1 MGTSGQS
8 FQPST
13 AGTYNA
19 VCCDSSGFP
28 IFLHESS
35 GLYMYYNSGWFI
47 SDRIQGD
54 YKLFGYIAS
63 PPPSTNCPDDSGI
76 VAWLVRTG
84 PDAQTD
90 LQQDADITVSSV

>member
-1 MGTSGQS
+1 MGTIGQS
-8 FQPST
+8 NQPST
-13 AGTYNA
+13 VGTYNA

-35 GLYMYYNSGWFI
+35 GLYMYYNSGWSV

-54 YKLFGYIAS
+54 YRLFGYIPS
-63 PPPSTNCPDDSGI
+63 TPPSTNCPDDSGI

-84 PDAQTD
+84 PDAQND
-90 LQQDADITVSSV
+90 VQVDGGITVSSV

>member
-35 GLYMYYNSGWFI
+35 GLYMYYNNGWFV

-54 YKLFGYIAS
+54 YKIFGYVPS
-63 PPPSTNCPDDSGI
+63 TPPSTNCPDDSGI